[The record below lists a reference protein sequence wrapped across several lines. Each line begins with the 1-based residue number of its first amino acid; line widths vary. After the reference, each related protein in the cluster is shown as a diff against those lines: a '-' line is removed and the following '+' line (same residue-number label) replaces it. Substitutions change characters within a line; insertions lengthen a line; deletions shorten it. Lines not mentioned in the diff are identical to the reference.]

1 LNIHSLQTEILN
13 IIPKQGFKRMI
24 KFFSVILAISFLSGC
39 TQVKNTLFTPSE
51 IDRYCQSIFKNPDEN
66 DALNTCIRQERDA
79 KARLSGMIIPP
90 DTERRCRRLSASTG
104 GSYQVMLTCV
114 QKGMPAKN
122 R

>member
-1 LNIHSLQTEILN
+1 
-13 IIPKQGFKRMI
+13 MI
-24 KFFSVILAISFLSGC
+24 KFFSVVLAMSFLSGC

-51 IDRYCQSIFKNPDEN
+51 IDRYCQNIFKNTDEN

-79 KARLSGMIIPP
+79 KDRLSGMIIPP

-104 GSYQVMLTCV
+104 GSYLVMLTCV
-114 QKGMPAKN
+114 QREMPAKN